1 MNKKLHQLKL
11 IKLIILN
18 LNNKGF
24 SLLELLIG
32 LVILAIGILAMSGLQ
47 ITAIKNNYFSQSL
60 TQATILAQD
69 KIEELKNS
77 PYANLIDGVETKI
90 ISGTQ
95 FIRKVNVTEDPGN
108 NIKKVIV
115 TVQWMDP
122 KEHSIFLSTVVA
134 K

>member
-1 MNKKLHQLKL
+1 
-11 IKLIILN
+11 